1 MFWMHAGQ
9 NIFFMA
15 QIERKDFS
23 PVEWKLKLT
32 IEPEDYRAPYEE
44 ELKKLKG
51 KVHIKGFRKGR
62 VPLSFLKKTYGGQI
76 LPGIIE
82 KEIEK
87 QFKALKEES
96 ERIFAGSPLPLNEE
110 KVEIDSRDTDKSYD
124 FYFILALLP
133 EVDLDE
139 EVFKGFDKPYYTVI
153 PGEEKVGKFW
163 NFFVEQVAEKRIDD
177 LPEREVVQGDE
188 DLFLYFTV
196 KALEREA
203 NEEQE
208 EEGGEERPEDFE
220 EFTLVLAPKKLPA
233 ENPVKEKLAGLKKG
247 DECTLPLDEI
257 YEGLYEMAGKD
268 PDDFT
273 IEEWSRYR
281 AKEYTV
287 VFDRAKYID
296 EATFELKQED
306 YDAHFGED
314 HVHNKEEALE
324 AIRDFLKTR
333 RVDDSRQLLMWEFS
347 LYLNELWK
355 DKLIYPATYMKRRE
369 EVYKLAKEHN
379 EKVERWLSLQHLLLE
394 YFQPEVPREIVDGFL
409 ISYMGL
415 GSLPV
420 DTQRKLLD
428 IIYKDRDKY
437 SEQISMA
444 YNSAESIALMNALY
458 KKLETEEKGLPE
470 EEFDALMEKVKENV
484 QQAFEIFR
492 TEEEEEE

>member
-1 MFWMHAGQ
+1 
-9 NIFFMA
+9 MA
-15 QIERKDFS
+15 QIERKDIS
-23 PVEWKLKLT
+23 PVEWEVKLT

-87 QFKALKEES
+87 QFKALEKES
-96 ERIFAGSPLPLNEE
+96 GRVFVSLPLPLNEE
-110 KVEIDSRDTDKSYD
+110 KVEIDPRDTDKSYD
-124 FYFILALLP
+124 FYFVLALLP
-133 EVDLDE
+133 EVDFNE
-139 EVFKGFDKPYYTVI
+139 EVFKDFDKPYYTVI

-203 NEEQE
+203 DEEQE
-208 EEGGEERPEDFE
+208 EEGEEQPEDFG

-233 ENPVKEKLAGLKKG
+233 ESPVKEKLAGLKKG
-247 DECTLPLDEI
+247 DECTLPLNEI

-355 DKLIYPATYMKRRE
+355 DKLIPPATHMKRRK

-379 EKVERWLSLQHLLLE
+379 EKVERWFILQHLLLE
-394 YFQPEVPREIVDGFL
+394 YFQPEVPREMVDGFL
-409 ISYMGL
+409 LSYMGL
-415 GSLPV
+415 ETLPV
-420 DTQRKLLD
+420 DVQRQLLE
-428 IIYKDRDKY
+428 IIYKEKSDKY
-437 SEQISMA
+437 RDQINLA
-444 YNSAESIALMNALY
+444 HDRAQNIALSNALY
-458 KKLETEEKGLPE
+458 KKLEPEEKELPE
-470 EEFDALMEKVKENV
+470 EEFDALMKKVKEDIR
-484 QQAFEIFR
+484 QAFDIFR
-492 TEEEEEE
+492 AEEEEEE